1 MRLLSLLSS
10 TLFALLIFAGAHMAG
25 AQTTPPAEPHIKI
38 VLMGT
43 FHFGATGDKGK
54 IAFDDLFSANRQREL
69 QNLTNQLAALKPDQ
83 FFVEREPSEQ
93 AQWDSVFAQ
102 YRVHRLDTNA
112 IRNEIFQVAI
122 RAAHKA
128 GLSRV
133 VCVDHQQPLPYEKL
147 EAWAKRLPT
156 DSLAQAKLASYKL
169 LSLDYPYPKKTKTLA
184 ASSLAEYYLYI
195 NSKAYSVIDRADY
208 LVYPPAYGYDSD
220 YTGVELLTSW
230 YDRNAK
236 IFTNILR
243 RSRPEDK
250 LYVVLFG
257 SSHMLPLRHYFENH
271 PYFEVVELASVVK
284 P

>member
-1 MRLLSLLSS
+1 MRLFCFRVTILCFLSINL
-10 TLFALLIFAGAHMAG
+10 GARG
-25 AQTTPPAEPHIKI
+25 AWGQTPSPTPPHIKV

-54 IAFDDLFSANRQREL
+54 ISFDDLFSVHRQRQL

-83 FFVEREPSEQ
+83 IFVEREPGEQ

-102 YRVHRLDTNA
+102 YRAHRLDTNA

-122 RAAHKA
+122 RVASKA

-133 VCVDHQQPLPYEKL
+133 VCVDQQQPLPYDKL

-195 NSKAYSVIDRADY
+195 NSKAYGAIDRADY

-243 RSRPEDK
+243 RSPPEDR

-271 PYFEVVELASVVK
+271 PYFEVVELGAVVQ

>member
-1 MRLLSLLSS
+1 MRFFCLLATILCFLSINLCTVIAWGQMPS
-10 TLFALLIFAGAHMAG
+10 S
-25 AQTTPPAEPHIKI
+25 PHIKV

-54 IAFDDLFSANRQREL
+54 ISFDDLFSANRQRQL

-83 FFVEREPSEQ
+83 IFVEREPDEQ
-93 AQWDSVFAQ
+93 AQWDSVFHQ
-102 YRVHRLDTNA
+102 YLIHRLDTNA

-122 RAAHKA
+122 RAASKA
-128 GLSRV
+128 GLSQV
-133 VCVDHQQPLPYEKL
+133 VCVDHQQPLPYDKL
-147 EAWAKRLPT
+147 AAYAKRLET

-184 ASSLAEYYLYI
+184 GSSLLEYYVYI
-195 NSKAYSVIDRADY
+195 NSKAYSAIDRADY
-208 LVYPPAYGYDSD
+208 LVYPPAYGYDTD
-220 YTGVELLTSW
+220 YTGVEMMTSW

-243 RSRPEDK
+243 QSRPEDK
-250 LYVVLFG
+250 LYIVLFG

-271 PYFEVVELASVVK
+271 PYFEVVELASLVK